1 MTKTETQING
11 GLTLCE
17 YREGIRFGTDAF
29 LLADFARERLGNGLC
44 ADFGTGSG
52 VLPLLLAK
60 GGSKAHF
67 VAVELQEKY
76 AALARENV
84 IRNGFADRI
93 EVVHGDLREH
103 RTLFGAGSMSAVISN
118 PPYLPRDCG
127 KKNLADEKRLA
138 WHDDALSAKEL
149 ADAAAWALKSGGKF
163 FCVYLPSRLA
173 GLFSALRARALEP
186 KRIRLVAPSH
196 EEPPSLVLIEAK
208 KDAAEGLV
216 WMPALHLYTDRA
228 HVAESIELREM
239 YASFG

>member
-29 LLADFARERLGNGLC
+29 LLADFARERLGSGAC

-60 GGSKAHF
+60 SGSKARF
-67 VAVELQEKY
+67 VAVELQETY
-76 AALARENV
+76 AALAAENV
-84 IRNGFADRI
+84 SRNGFADKI
-93 EVVHGDLREH
+93 EVVQGDLR
-103 RTLFGAGSMSAVISN
+103 RYRDIFTAGSMSTVISN

-127 KKNLADEKRLA
+127 KKNLTDEKRMA
-138 WHDDALSAKEL
+138 WHDDTLSASEL
-149 ADAAAWALKSGGKF
+149 AFAAAWALKSGGKF
-163 FCVYLPSRLA
+163 FCVYLPTRLS
-173 GLFSALRARALEP
+173 GLFYALRTQAIEP
-186 KRIRLVAPSH
+186 KRIRLVAPSPD
-196 EEPPSLVLIEAK
+196 EAPSLVLIEAK

-216 WMPALHLYTDRA
+216 WMPALHLYTDRT
-228 HVAESIELREM
+228 HTCESEELRDM

>member
-1 MTKTETQING
+1 MTRTETQING

-29 LLADFARERLGNGLC
+29 LLADFARGRLGSGLC

-60 GGSKAHF
+60 GGSKARF
-67 VAVELQEKY
+67 VAVELQEAY
-76 AALARENV
+76 AALAKENV
-84 IRNGFADRI
+84 SRNGFADRI
-93 EVVHGDLREH
+93 EVVCGDLRRH
-103 RTLFGAGSMSAVISN
+103 RELFVSGSMSTVISN
-118 PPYLPRDCG
+118 PPYLPKGCG
-127 KKNLADEKRLA
+127 KQNLADEKRLA
-138 WHDDALSAKEL
+138 WHDDSLTVTEL

-173 GLFSALRARALEP
+173 GLFAALRGRAIEP
-186 KRIRLVAPSH
+186 KRVRLVAPSQ
-196 EEPPSLVLIEAK
+196 EEAPSLVLVEAK

-216 WMPALHLYTDRA
+216 WMPNLHLYTDRTHA
-228 HVAESIELREM
+228 HESGELCGM